1 MPGQMRVLLAAAAVS
16 LAGSFPSAIAD
27 QPAAAEKRKDL
38 DPRGRREG
46 SPTDKPARY
55 YVWHDRDGWH
65 VRSCSRLINQFQG
78 TIRISGGTIR
88 KCRPIGLD
96 LRGKRPD
103 RWALSKDRREI
114 TFHTFTSTAFDGF
127 DFSVD
132 TPEATVE
139 FELLINEKKM
149 PRRIF
154 IGRNGAHPTDV
165 KFSFPG
171 EPEADGESESRL
183 D

>member
-1 MPGQMRVLLAAAAVS
+1 MPGRMHVVLAAAAVS
-16 LAGSFPSAIAD
+16 LACSFSSAGAD
-27 QPAAAEKRKDL
+27 QQTGAENRKQL
-38 DPRGRREG
+38 DPRGRMEG
-46 SPTDKPARY
+46 SPTNQPARY
-55 YVWHDRDGWH
+55 YVWHDQDGWH
-65 VRSCSRLINQFQG
+65 VRSCSRLVNEFQG
-78 TIRISGGTIR
+78 TIRVSGGTIR

-103 RWALSKDRREI
+103 RWSLSKDRREI
-114 TFHTFTSTAFDGF
+114 TFRTFTSTVFDGF

-132 TPEATVE
+132 APDATVE

-154 IGRNGAHPTDV
+154 VGRDGAHPSDV

-171 EPEADGESESRL
+171 RPEADGRKEFQL